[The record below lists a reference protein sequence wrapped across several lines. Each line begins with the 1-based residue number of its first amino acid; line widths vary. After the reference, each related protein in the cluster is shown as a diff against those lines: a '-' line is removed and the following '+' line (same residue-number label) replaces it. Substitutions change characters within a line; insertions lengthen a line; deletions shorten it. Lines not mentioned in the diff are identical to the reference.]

1 MTFYNITNSVTD
13 ETRLKTCIEELGCE
27 APGVEILTND
37 DCYLLDEKYASSITM
52 GNGDSTY
59 NSLCKDRTSFII
71 ENRPNLKSIT
81 IGEYVCSALTEEIV
95 FRNLPNFESIEFTGA
110 NSIRSSLTPLTLTF
124 SSIIHLYIVNELD
137 LPKFNNFVGLVA
149 NHFFNVD
156 KCIIES
162 KRIH

>member
-37 DCYLLDEKYASSITM
+37 DCYLLDEKYASSITT
-52 GNGDSTY
+52 GNGNSADD
-59 NSLCKDRTSFII
+59 SLCKDRTSFII
-71 ENRPNLKSIT
+71 ENRPNLKNIT
-81 IGEYVCSALTEEIV
+81 IGEYVCSKLTGEIV
-95 FRNLPNFESIEFTGA
+95 FRNLPNFESLEFTGT
-110 NSIRSSLTPLTLTF
+110 NSIGGSHAITLTF

-137 LPKFNNFVGLVA
+137 LPKFNYFFGEKA
-149 NHFFNVD
+149 NHFSNVD

-162 KRIH
+162 KSIQK

>member
-37 DCYLLDEKYASSITM
+37 DCYLLDEKYASYIIM
-52 GNGDSTY
+52 GNGDSIY

-71 ENRPNLKSIT
+71 ENRPNLKNIT
-81 IGEYVCSALTEEIV
+81 IGEYVCSRLTGEIV
-95 FRNLPNFESIEFTGA
+95 FRNLPNFESIEFTGS
-110 NSIRSSLTPLTLTF
+110 NSLRSSIEALTLTF
-124 SSIIHLYIVNELD
+124 SSNINNLIVSKID